1 MLSILSKLIKGYFKK
16 NLYGDYS
23 MIEVVL
29 LSLLLSLTQF
39 WIIPVCLNLKHIKYL
54 LSNRDSNNIE
64 LSEVSKRVL
73 RASDNLKES
82 LPIFLAIC
90 ILSIILDKE
99 NTLLASYWLILRIG
113 HLLIYSFGITF
124 LNIRSIFWLGSILC
138 LILMA
143 VTILN

>member
-39 WIIPVCLNLKHIKYL
+39 WIIPVCLNLNHIKYL

-113 HLLIYSFGITF
+113 HLLTYSFGITF

>member
-1 MLSILSKLIKGYFKK
+1 
-16 NLYGDYS
+16 
-23 MIEVVL
+23 MIEVIL
-29 LSLLLSLTQF
+29 LSLLLSLIQF

-54 LSNRDSNNIE
+54 LSNRDNNNLE
-64 LSEVSKRVL
+64 LTKVTKRVL

-82 LPIFLAIC
+82 LPIFLVIC
-90 ILSIILDKE
+90 ILSIILNKE

-113 HLLIYSFGITF
+113 HLLTYSFGITF

>member
-1 MLSILSKLIKGYFKK
+1 MF
-16 NLYGDYS
+16 GDYS
-23 MIEVVL
+23 MIEVIL
-29 LSLLLSLTQF
+29 LSLLLSLIQF

-54 LSNRDSNNIE
+54 LSNRDNNNLE
-64 LSEVSKRVL
+64 LTKVTKRVL

-82 LPIFLAIC
+82 LPIFLVIC
-90 ILSIILDKE
+90 ILSIILNKE

-113 HLLIYSFGITF
+113 HLLTYSFGITF